1 MSMKTL
7 HPTQEKLLNLL
18 KSNSF
23 EPLTIRELQEE
34 LNLSSSSVVF
44 YHIQQLEKNGFIKR
58 NPANPRD
65 YQILAE
71 GPEKKVAFINLYGLA
86 HCGPKGSILN
96 DNPVDRIPISTR
108 LLSFPSDEAFMVK
121 AKGGSMEPKINEGDL
136 VIARKQSKPENGSI
150 VVCVNNGETI
160 IKKIQ
165 KEKQGYLLISLNTNY
180 PSFIA
185 SKDFRV
191 IGEVKSIISNN
202 I

>member
-1 MSMKTL
+1 MKKL

-18 KSNSF
+18 KNNLF

-34 LNLSSSSVVF
+34 LGLSSSSVVF
-44 YHIQQLEKNGFIKR
+44 HHIQQLEKRGFIKR
-58 NPANPRD
+58 NPSNPRD

-71 GPEKKVAFINLYGLA
+71 GPEKRVAFLNLYGLA
-86 HCGPKGSILN
+86 HCGPKGSFLEDSPI
-96 DNPVDRIPISTR
+96 DRIPISTR
-108 LLSFPSDEAFMVK
+108 LITFPSDEAFMVK
-121 AKGGSMEPKINEGDL
+121 AKGNSMEPKINEGDL
-136 VIARKQSKPENGSI
+136 IIAQKHSQPKNGAI

-165 KEKQGYLLISLNTNY
+165 KEKQGYILISLNTAY
-180 PSFIA
+180 PPFMA

-191 IGEVKSIISNN
+191 VGEVKSVISNN